1 MSLKSVFYRIK
12 SISKKDF
19 KLGIFVYVLVSRRP
33 FNRLLRTKF
42 YRKTYMNHIS
52 KVYQKIQ
59 TPTRVD
65 IEATNICNADCVF
78 CPRHSHTRKQKIM
91 DMELF
96 KKIIGELTGIKT
108 LREICLSGFG
118 EPLLDK
124 SLPEKIK
131 YCKSKNS
138 NWRTIIFS
146 NGTYLDEDMSNKI
159 LDSGLDT
166 INFSFNGGTKDI
178 YEKTMKIDFD
188 KTKSNIEK
196 FIEVRNQRGA
206 KKPFVVLSCVLTKE
220 SLNDEIP
227 FRNLWNNKADQVVVV
242 KPHDWVGNIGQD
254 IINIGQTRYAA
265 FPCRLI
271 LHPFINWDGV
281 VSLCCHDYN
290 EFTSFGNLN
299 EQNFMDIW
307 NSEKY
312 KNFRQR
318 NVDGK
323 LESICAGCE
332 VPITQ
337 SSKHWWEP
345 V

>member
-1 MSLKSVFYRIK
+1 MCNNRVDNVSLKSVFYRIK

-166 INFSFNGGTKDI
+166 NNLMNVTLDHFPP
-178 YEKTMKIDFD
+178 KIDLLFQLRELSERVIRNNSMSPDD
-188 KTKSNIEK
+188 KTRIVVIIGLIKSHT
-196 FIEVRNQRGA
+196 A
-206 KKPFVVLSCVLTKE
+206 
-220 SLNDEIP
+220 EIP
-227 FRNLWNNKADQVVVV
+227 
-242 KPHDWVGNIGQD
+242 
-254 IINIGQTRYAA
+254 
-265 FPCRLI
+265 
-271 LHPFINWDGV
+271 
-281 VSLCCHDYN
+281 S
-290 EFTSFGNLN
+290 
-299 EQNFMDIW
+299 
-307 NSEKY
+307 
-312 KNFRQR
+312 
-318 NVDGK
+318 
-323 LESICAGCE
+323 
-332 VPITQ
+332 
-337 SSKHWWEP
+337 
-345 V
+345 